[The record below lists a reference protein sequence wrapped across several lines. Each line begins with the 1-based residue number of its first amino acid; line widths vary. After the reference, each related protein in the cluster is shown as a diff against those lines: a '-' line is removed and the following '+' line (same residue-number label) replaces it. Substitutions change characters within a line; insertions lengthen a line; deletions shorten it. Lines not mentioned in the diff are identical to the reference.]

1 MSTQALAVDGKL
13 CDRPWP
19 HPRHTYIA
27 NATSVD
33 DQECLGLDP
42 VPAWPSPV
50 GPPLPASYYAD
61 AERTHGQARAREQL
75 RRRRLPA
82 VLAVLIVTVEAQ
94 ARIEGIPGIQ
104 IPFRPQEV
112 RR

>member
-1 MSTQALAVDGKL
+1 MTSPPR
-13 CDRPWP
+13 CDRPDNHGP
-19 HPRHTYIA
+19 HTFVTHPLSDIDH
-27 NATSVD
+27 
-33 DQECLGLDP
+33 ECPGLDP
-42 VPAWPSPV
+42 VPPWPSPV
-50 GPPLPASYYAD
+50 GTPLPASYYAD